1 MANITGINHIALQVK
16 NAARTAE
23 FYGKYCG
30 MKVIHLRQEG
40 ELNVQ
45 WIRHP
50 NQPDG
55 FMLVLIESLGEP
67 SQDSGNMNHIGFY
80 VENRQDVD
88 EIAKLAETHGVLVEG
103 PVYAGPIVGYYC
115 MILDPDGNLVEF
127 SCEQAQ
133 A

>member
-1 MANITGINHIALQVK
+1 M
-16 NAARTAE
+16 
-23 FYGKYCG
+23 
-30 MKVIHLRQEG
+30 
-40 ELNVQ
+40 Q

-50 NQPDG
+50 NQTDG

-67 SQDSGNMNHIGFY
+67 AADSGNMNHLGFY
-80 VENRQDVD
+80 VENRRDVD
-88 EIAKLAETHGVLVEG
+88 EIANLAKKNGILMEG
-103 PVYAGPIVGYYC
+103 PIYAGPIVGYYC